1 LSDAQLVEEIPLRQ
15 VGARGS
21 AGGWGGREGEDA
33 VGATLG
39 SREPLGG
46 GGSGEE
52 ETLNAEA
59 ALSFEMLGAFA
70 RRRTFFPRRSL
81 GKKKKKK
88 NIGRTGLAR
97 VFSYVPPKLRVLFVI
112 LVVNRWDILAVYFAH
127 NPNILQDCQNTLI
140 GKIAE
145 LWPI

>member
-1 LSDAQLVEEIPLRQ
+1 MR
-15 VGARGS
+15 
-21 AGGWGGREGEDA
+21 GREGEDA
-33 VGATLG
+33 VGGTLG

-81 GKKKKKK
+81 GKKKKK

-112 LVVNRWDILAVYFAH
+112 LVVN
-127 NPNILQDCQNTLI
+127 
-140 GKIAE
+140 
-145 LWPI
+145 